1 MIINQDVSMQYNYQ
15 SLFPYKTTRAEQDQ
29 AIEFALDNFLNH
41 SKKYV
46 IIEAGTGVGKS
57 AAGLTIA
64 RYLESK
70 LSPKEEYSP
79 GAYFLT
85 TQKILQDQYIKDFS
99 NLGMRSI
106 KSSSNYRCKFHKG
119 NTCAESKRALKTTE
133 KGSRFWNT
141 CAFNCTYTCSKN
153 DFLESPLSVT
163 NFPYFLAE
171 TAYAGKLT
179 PRNVLVVDEAH
190 NVEIE
195 LGKFVEVVV
204 TNRFAKSLLKMT
216 MPQLKTQLQAV
227 KWITEIYAPKLR
239 SHVKYFE
246 AMLEKYV
253 GLKEKLKEFATVARQ
268 HELLDKHLCKINR
281 FLQIYDKDN
290 WVFNDVPS
298 FGKKSRRLEFKPVDV
313 APFADE
319 MLFKHARRIIMM
331 SATIL
336 DKNAF
341 CEMLGIDKAEVAF
354 ISIPSPFPLTSRP
367 IMHVPIGKMNKS
379 EIDRTLPKL
388 AKAVEAILDNH
399 KNQKGIIHCHTFK
412 IARYL
417 KENIKSSRLII
428 HNSENREV
436 MLQKHIKS
444 KKPTVLLSP
453 SMTEGI
459 DLYDDLSRFQ
469 VVCKVPYPF
478 LGDKLVRKRMNKWRW
493 WYPLQTAKSVVQA
506 VGRSVRNEKDHAVTY
521 ILDGDWGR
529 FWNSNQAL
537 FPPDFKKCMR

>member
-1 MIINQDVSMQYNYQ
+1 MEFNYN
-15 SLFPYKTTRAEQDQ
+15 SLFPYPSIRDEQDQ
-29 AIEFALDNFLNH
+29 AIKFALDNFLNQ
-41 SKKYV
+41 SKRYV

-70 LSPKEEYSP
+70 LSPRDEYSP

-85 TQKILQDQYIKDFS
+85 TQKILQDQYTKDF
-99 NLGMRSI
+99 GKIGVKSI

-141 CAFNCTYTCSKN
+141 CAFNCIYTRNKS

-179 PRNVLVVDEAH
+179 PRNVLVIDEAH

-204 TNRFAKSLLKMT
+204 TDRFTKTLLKMKI
-216 MPQLKTQLQAV
+216 PQLKTQHQAV
-227 KWITEIYAPKLR
+227 KWIRETYAPKLR
-239 SHVKYFE
+239 SHVKHFE

-253 GLKEKLKEFATVARQ
+253 GLKEKLKEFATIARQ

-281 FLQIYDKDN
+281 FLQLYDKEN
-290 WVFNDVPS
+290 WVFNDVPA
-298 FGKKSRRLEFKPVDV
+298 FAKKGRRLEFKPVDV
-313 APFADE
+313 APYADE
-319 MLFKHARRIIMM
+319 MLFKHGRRVIMM

-336 DKNAF
+336 DKDAF
-341 CEMLGIDKAEVAF
+341 CEMLGIDKEHAAF
-354 ISIPSPFPLTSRP
+354 ISIPSPFPLANRP
-367 IMHVPIGKMNKS
+367 IMHVPIGRMNKA
-379 EIDRTLPKL
+379 EIDKTLPRL
-388 AKAVEAILDNH
+388 AKAVTAILDNH
-399 KNQKGIIHCHTFK
+399 KNEKGIIHCHTFK
-412 IARYL
+412 IAKYL
-417 KENIKSSRLII
+417 KEHVKSPRLII
-428 HNSENREV
+428 HRSENREE

-444 KKPTVLLSP
+444 KKATVLLSP

-478 LGDKLVRKRMNKWRW
+478 LGDKLVRKRMHKWKW

-506 VGRSVRNEKDHAVTY
+506 VGRSIRNEKDHAVTY

-529 FWNSNQAL
+529 FWNSNQTL